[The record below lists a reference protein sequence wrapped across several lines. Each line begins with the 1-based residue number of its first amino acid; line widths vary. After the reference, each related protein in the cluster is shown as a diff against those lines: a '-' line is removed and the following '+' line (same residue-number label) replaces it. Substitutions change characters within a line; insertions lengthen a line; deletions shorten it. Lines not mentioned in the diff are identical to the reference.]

1 MDEAG
6 GMVAYQNE
14 HGDLKALPQLS
25 TMQKAS
31 AEIRALNKLLGIG
44 DESKSGKE
52 EKSKKAT
59 ILTMVVNDRAR
70 KASGT

>member
-1 MDEAG
+1 M
-6 GMVAYQNE
+6 
-14 HGDLKALPQLS
+14 
-25 TMQKAS
+25 
-31 AEIRALNKLLGIG
+31 LGIG